1 MLGANLV
8 CFQTYSYQRHFVSSC
23 IRVCGYETT
32 ASQNGIDVEGHV
44 AAVNY
49 SPVGIDTARVSR
61 DILRPGIQ
69 PKLDALHALYEGKK
83 IIVGRDKLDVVKGV
97 VQKVS
102 GDTLVCF
109 SHAMILIVFY
119 PQLRAFEKL
128 LQDYPQWVG
137 KVVLIQVT
145 SPAMTDSPKLERQV
159 SELVAHINGE
169 YGSLDFIPVH
179 HYHQTIKKDEFY
191 ALLSI
196 ADLAL
201 ITPLRDGMNTTSME
215 FVIAQERTKKSPL
228 VVSEFMGI
236 SNNMPETLQI
246 NPWSL
251 GDVAAAINRGLTMS
265 PEEKTERHDKMYKVV
280 NTHTSHS
287 WAATLVR
294 MLLKQMG
301 LENVMARQTPFMEK
315 NRLEEC
321 YLKAKKRLF
330 LFDYDVGSTRRKSD
344 KAWQS
349 SNVSLPP
356 TLGYLDAYCQDT
368 KYGRSLRADSRGART
383 TLRGPQELGVH
394 NLRPRRRLLDTP
406 PGTHQG
412 TRHVC

>member
-8 CFQTYSYQRHFVSSC
+8 CFQTYSYQRHFISSS

-32 ASQNGIDVEGHV
+32 TNQKGIDVEGHV

-49 SPVGIDTARVSR
+49 SPVGIDAARVTR

-83 IIVGRDKLDVVKGV
+83 IIIGRDKLDVVKGV

-102 GDTLVCF
+102 TISLSFFLHD
-109 SHAMILIVFY
+109 SHTSSN

-128 LQDYPQWVG
+128 LQDYPQWIG

-145 SPAMTDSPKLERQV
+145 SPALTDSPKLEHQV

-191 ALLSI
+191 ALLSV

-215 FVIAQERTKKSPL
+215 FVIAQEGTKKSPL
-228 VVSEFMGI
+228 VLSEFMGI
-236 SNNMPETLQI
+236 SNNMSEALQI

-251 GDVAAAINRGLTMS
+251 GDVATAINRGLTMS
-265 PEEKTERHDKMYKVV
+265 PEEKAKRHDKMYKVV
-280 NTHTSHS
+280 NTHSSHS
-287 WAATLVR
+287 WAATLVK

-315 NRLEEC
+315 NRLEDW

-330 LFDYDVGSTRRKSD
+330 LFDYDVSHSEK
-344 KAWQS
+344 
-349 SNVSLPP
+349 
-356 TLGYLDAYCQDT
+356 LGENPI
-368 KYGRSLRADSRGART
+368 RF
-383 TLRGPQELGVH
+383 
-394 NLRPRRRLLDTP
+394 
-406 PGTHQG
+406 
-412 TRHVC
+412 